1 MTTDAITSA
10 NTQAVMLV
18 KNGFEDAEAI
28 MVLDFLRR
36 MEVKVKLISC
46 EDSPT
51 LHSYWGL
58 TMQADGL
65 FAEIK
70 EQLFSMVIVVGGPNN
85 TTSLEQDAAVIA
97 FIDKHDQAGKFI
109 GAECSAPAKVLGHN
123 GLLRGRHYVCS
134 SGLEST
140 VKECEGIFVDTGVV
154 KDSNLITCKGLGQSF
169 DFVAALAVALGCN
182 VDATLQQQEHIYMDM
197 QAVAGAE
204 PCAYEGAPS
213 KLPH

>member
-85 TTSLEQDAAVIA
+85 TTSLEQDAAVHDAAVIA

-109 GAECSAPAKVLGHN
+109 GDECSAPAKVLGHN
-123 GLLRGRHYVCS
+123 GLLRGCHYVCS

-140 VKECEGIFVDTGVV
+140 VKER
-154 KDSNLITCKGLGQSF
+154 
-169 DFVAALAVALGCN
+169 
-182 VDATLQQQEHIYMDM
+182 
-197 QAVAGAE
+197 
-204 PCAYEGAPS
+204 
-213 KLPH
+213 